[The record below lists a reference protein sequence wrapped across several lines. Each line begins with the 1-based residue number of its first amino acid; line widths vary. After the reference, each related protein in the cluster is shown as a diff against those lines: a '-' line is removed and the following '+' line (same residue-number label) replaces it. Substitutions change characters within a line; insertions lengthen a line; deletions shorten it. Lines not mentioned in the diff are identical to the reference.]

1 MYGIE
6 DGIGPSQDNK
16 NDPYQREWERKDCS
30 CKMILYLIVFIKSSL
45 LRNRIELNR
54 IDLVKYSVPYR
65 STRIR
70 MRIPTSIRSA
80 AVTLL
85 KIMPL
90 YVS

>member
-45 LRNRIELNR
+45 LRNRIE
-54 IDLVKYSVPYR
+54 
-65 STRIR
+65 
-70 MRIPTSIRSA
+70 SIRFGETFST
-80 AVTLL
+80 VVLGF
-85 KIMPL
+85 
-90 YVS
+90 V